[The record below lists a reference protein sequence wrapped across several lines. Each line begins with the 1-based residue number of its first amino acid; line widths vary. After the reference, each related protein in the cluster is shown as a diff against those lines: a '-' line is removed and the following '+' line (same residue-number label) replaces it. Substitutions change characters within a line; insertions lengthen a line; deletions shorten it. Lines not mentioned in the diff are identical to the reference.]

1 MSEFDENEVH
11 AMRLTPAVQLDHV
24 WVEHSGSI
32 TIHLTVEEAEKLA
45 HALPFTY
52 PLAKEIREAL
62 RTGGP
67 ISPMIVY

>member
-1 MSEFDENEVH
+1 MSEFDENEVR
-11 AMRLTPAVQLDHV
+11 AVRLTPAVQLDHV

-45 HALPFTY
+45 HALPFTNA
-52 PLAKEIREAL
+52 LAKEIREAL

>member
-24 WVEHSGSI
+24 WAEHSGSI

-45 HALPFTY
+45 HALPFTNA
-52 PLAKEIREAL
+52 LAKEIREAL

-67 ISPMIVY
+67 MSPMIVY

>member
-1 MSEFDENEVH
+1 MSEFDANEVR
-11 AMRLTPAVQLDHV
+11 AVRLWPAVQLDHV

-45 HALPFTY
+45 HALPFAY

-67 ISPMIVY
+67 ISPMF

>member
-45 HALPFTY
+45 HALPFTNA
-52 PLAKEIREAL
+52 LAKEIREAL

-67 ISPMIVY
+67 ISPIIVY

>member
-1 MSEFDENEVH
+1 MSEFDANRPRTERVEPI
-11 AMRLTPAVQLDHV
+11 ASFGHV
-24 WVEHSGSI
+24 LVEMGGSI
-32 TIHLTVEEAEKLA
+32 TIHITVEEAEKLA

-67 ISPMIVY
+67 ISPMF

>member
-1 MSEFDENEVH
+1 MSEFDENEVR
-11 AMRLTPAVQLDHV
+11 AVRLSPAIQFDHV
-24 WVEHSGSI
+24 WVERGGAI

>member
-1 MSEFDENEVH
+1 MSEFDENEVR
-11 AMRLTPAVQLDHV
+11 AVRLSPVVQLDHV
-24 WVEHSGSI
+24 WVERGGSI

-67 ISPMIVY
+67 ISPIIVY

>member
-1 MSEFDENEVH
+1 MSEFNENEVH

-45 HALPFTY
+45 HALPFTNA
-52 PLAKEIREAL
+52 LAKEIREAL

-67 ISPMIVY
+67 MSPMIVY

>member
-24 WVEHSGSI
+24 WVEHSGAI

-45 HALPFTY
+45 HALPFTNA
-52 PLAKEIREAL
+52 LAKEIREAL

-67 ISPMIVY
+67 MKPMIVY

>member
-1 MSEFDENEVH
+1 MSEFDANRPRMERPDPM
-11 AMRLTPAVQLDHV
+11 ARFGGV
-24 WVEHSGSI
+24 WVEQNGAI

-67 ISPMIVY
+67 ISPMF

>member
-1 MSEFDENEVH
+1 MSEFDGNEVH

-67 ISPMIVY
+67 ISPMF

>member
-1 MSEFDENEVH
+1 MSGFDENEVH

-45 HALPFTY
+45 HALPFTNA
-52 PLAKEIREAL
+52 LAKEIREAL

-67 ISPMIVY
+67 ISPMF

>member
-1 MSEFDENEVH
+1 MSEFAENEVH

-45 HALPFTY
+45 HALPFTNA
-52 PLAKEIREAL
+52 LAKEIREAL

-67 ISPMIVY
+67 ISPMF

>member
-1 MSEFDENEVH
+1 MSEFDENGVH

-45 HALPFTY
+45 HALPFTNA
-52 PLAKEIREAL
+52 LAKEIREAL

-67 ISPMIVY
+67 ISPMF

>member
-24 WVEHSGSI
+24 WVEHSGAI
-32 TIHLTVEEAEKLA
+32 TIHLSVEEAEKLA
-45 HALPFTY
+45 HALPFTNA
-52 PLAKEIREAL
+52 LAKEIREAL

-67 ISPMIVY
+67 MSPMIVY

>member
-1 MSEFDENEVH
+1 MSEVDENEVH

-32 TIHLTVEEAEKLA
+32 TIHLTVEEVEKLA
-45 HALPFTY
+45 HALPFTNA
-52 PLAKEIREAL
+52 LAKEIREAL

-67 ISPMIVY
+67 MSPMIVY

>member
-1 MSEFDENEVH
+1 MSEFNENRP
-11 AMRLTPAVQLDHV
+11 RLERRDPIASFGHV
-24 WVEHSGSI
+24 SVEMGGSI
-32 TIHLTVEEAEKLA
+32 TIRLSVEEAEKLA

-67 ISPMIVY
+67 ISPMF

>member
-1 MSEFDENEVH
+1 MSEFDENRPRMERPDPI
-11 AMRLTPAVQLDHV
+11 ARFGGV
-24 WVEHSGSI
+24 WVEQNGAI
-32 TIHLTVEEAEKLA
+32 TIHLTVDEAEKLA

-67 ISPMIVY
+67 ISPMF

>member
-45 HALPFTY
+45 HALPFTNA
-52 PLAKEIREAL
+52 LAKEIREAL

-67 ISPMIVY
+67 ISPMF

>member
-1 MSEFDENEVH
+1 MSEFGENRPRMERPDPI
-11 AMRLTPAVQLDHV
+11 ASFGHV
-24 WVEHSGSI
+24 LVEMGGSI
-32 TIHLTVEEAEKLA
+32 TIRLSVDEAEKLA

-67 ISPMIVY
+67 ISPMF

>member
-1 MSEFDENEVH
+1 MSKFDENEVR
-11 AMRLTPAVQLDHV
+11 AVRLSPVVQLDHV
-24 WVEHSGSI
+24 WVERGGSI
-32 TIHLTVEEAEKLA
+32 TIHLSVDEAEQLA

-67 ISPMIVY
+67 ISPMF